1 MPLLLLALLQAALQS
16 TTSSAVIVSFGD
28 PVQHMTVSIEAIAK
42 LPHKKVKYTA
52 NDGTM
57 SEYEGVPLD
66 EVLRLA
72 KVPLGA
78 ELRGRSVAPLVLVAN
93 SHDGGKAVFAFAEIE
108 PSFSDKLIMLAYK
121 KDGKALGSDEGPFR
135 IIAPGDKRHAR
146 WLRQVKSLEVKKH

>member
-66 EVLRLA
+66 EVLRL
-72 KVPLGA
+72 
-78 ELRGRSVAPLVLVAN
+78 VLCH
-93 SHDGGKAVFAFAEIE
+93 S
-108 PSFSDKLIMLAYK
+108 LIV
-121 KDGKALGSDEGPFR
+121 G
-135 IIAPGDKRHAR
+135 
-146 WLRQVKSLEVKKH
+146 